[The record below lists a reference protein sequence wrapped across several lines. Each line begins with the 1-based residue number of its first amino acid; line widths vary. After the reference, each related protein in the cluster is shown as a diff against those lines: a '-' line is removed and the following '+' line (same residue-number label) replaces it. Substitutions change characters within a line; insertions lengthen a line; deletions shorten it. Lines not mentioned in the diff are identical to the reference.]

1 MKKSEWEDC
10 LKGFNIVDCAIK
22 NSRVAY
28 VLSVVEKFDKR
39 KREEEW
45 RIVSWSPDVFPGDQT
60 IGKYSFANLRS
71 LPSLAVEGEPHN
83 RLYLADTGGFGFLA
97 GSGKEEAPAIEKL
110 KTFWEELYILTFAY
124 VYKRNAVTNEWE
136 EINLP
141 ESLLEDNRSTEGNR
155 KYTLTDFDAFAP
167 DAFYLLDWKGIVLY
181 QESGEWQEI
190 DLKSL
195 GYKKLQTDGICCGPD
210 GWVYIF
216 GKDEKGGKI
225 FQGKGDRWKVIW
237 EASNEIYHIDFVAYQ
252 DHVILSNSHMLVRIK
267 DGQIERF
274 NPPIYC
280 KYLSVR
286 GDLLMIA
293 SGSEAAI
300 YDGKEWKVIISPLFN
315 EDGVYEPNALH
326 LSTNETA
333 LLNDTLEATEGNSA
347 EEAEAI
353 IEELKTLDETAI
365 AELQTNIYN
374 AVKKDLK
381 K

>member
-1 MKKSEWEDC
+1 MKRSEWDNC
-10 LKGFNIVDCAIK
+10 LKGFSIVDCAIK
-22 NSRVAY
+22 NNRAAY
-28 VLSVVEKFDKR
+28 LLAVVDNFDRRKKF
-39 KREEEW
+39 EEW
-45 RIVSWSPDVFPGDQT
+45 RVISWAPDFFPAGKTISKSVF
-60 IGKYSFANLRS
+60 KNLRS
-71 LPSLAVEGEPHN
+71 VPSLAVEGEPYN
-83 RLYLADTGGFGFLA
+83 RLYLADTGGYGYLV
-97 GSGKEEAPAIEKL
+97 GSGDEEAPAIEKL
-110 KTFWEELYILTFAY
+110 KTFWEELYILTFAC
-124 VYKRNAVTNEWE
+124 VYKRNAETNEWE

-141 ESLLEDNRSTEGNR
+141 ESLLEDNRSKRGR
-155 KYTLTDFDAFAP
+155 RRYVLTDFDAFSS
-167 DAFYLLDWKGIVLY
+167 DAFYLLDSEGIVLY
-181 QESGEWQEI
+181 QESGEWQEV

-225 FQGKGDRWKVIW
+225 FQGKGSKWKVIW

-252 DHVILSNSHMLVRIK
+252 DHVILSNSHMLVKIK

-286 GDLLMIA
+286 DDLLMIA

-315 EDGVYEPNALH
+315 EDGAYEPESLR
-326 LSTNETA
+326 LSTNEAA
-333 LLNDTLEATEGNSA
+333 LLNNTLEATESDSA

-374 AVKKDLK
+374 SVKKDLK